1 MQEIEEIR
9 DRKEKRGAE
18 RRGKEGKRKE
28 RKEEKRRRWEE
39 EGEERRKEKK
49 GGGGGVIPPASS
61 SRFDQQVAI
70 CTCQLVFPSMRFSS
84 AKMFLSRRE
93 EMSDRGM
100 DKPSLSPACQ

>member
-49 GGGGGVIPPASS
+49 GGGGVIPPASS

>member
-49 GGGGGVIPPASS
+49 RGGGVDSIRVGSISKWQYEPASWS
-61 SRFDQQVAI
+61 SP
-70 CTCQLVFPSMRFSS
+70 L
-84 AKMFLSRRE
+84 
-93 EMSDRGM
+93 
-100 DKPSLSPACQ
+100 